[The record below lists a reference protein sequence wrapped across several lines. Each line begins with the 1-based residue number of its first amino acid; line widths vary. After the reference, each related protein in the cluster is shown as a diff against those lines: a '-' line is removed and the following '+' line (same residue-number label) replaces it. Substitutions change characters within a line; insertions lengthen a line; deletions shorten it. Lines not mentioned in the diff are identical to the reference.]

1 MKTIFFLPVL
11 LISVWCNAQDGL
23 YPYAEKNKWGLT
35 NKKHTVVMEPQFDS
49 IHPFEGE
56 YARVEN
62 NKKTG
67 LIHASGRIVYPCS
80 YSDIPFVSPNGM
92 AIAKVQKGY
101 ILLDPSTGK
110 QKGTLVF
117 ELPGM
122 TPMSKTANLL
132 LAKKDGS
139 VGIVNMT
146 TGEPVSKKFPYD
158 DAEFFDEKSLKDYVI
173 VNIDDKYGVV
183 EALTGREIIPAT
195 YSEIKGASD
204 GTQDLIKATSEDERV
219 VYFDASGRPASAAVA
234 KAAKKME
241 EDVTK
246 TSSQDALKDDSK
258 KDLHIYKLAN
268 EKWRITLEERIFQH
282 PKVLDSI
289 DLNGYTQLEYMS
301 YHAGLAKFPGKIKAV
316 KNGKAG
322 VIDMKGNVLI
332 PLIYDDVTYREDNIG
347 HYAFVETKVGNR
359 VGVIPAESMKELKK
373 PVLARVIDEDVN
385 RQALLVQVASGTI
398 GYMDKTSGE
407 IFIPGY
413 KE

>member
-11 LISVWCNAQDGL
+11 LISLWCNAQDGL

-35 NKKHTVVMEPQFDS
+35 NKKHAVVMEPQFDS
-49 IHPFEGE
+49 IHLFEGE

-62 NKKTG
+62 NKKVG
-67 LIHASGRIVYPCS
+67 VIHSSGRIVYPCS
-80 YSDIPFVSPNGM
+80 YSDIPFISPNGM

-110 QKGTLVF
+110 QKGTLLF
-117 ELPGM
+117 DLPGM

-132 LAKKDGS
+132 LAKKEGA
-139 VGIVNMT
+139 VGIVNMA

-158 DAEFFDEKSLKDYVI
+158 DAEFFDEKSLKDFVI
-173 VNIDDKYGVV
+173 VNISDKYGVV

-204 GTQDLIKATSEDERV
+204 GTQDLIKATTDDERV
-219 VYFDASGRPASAAVA
+219 VYFDVKGKQVSAAVA
-234 KAAKKME
+234 KAAKKV
-241 EDVTK
+241 EDDMDK
-246 TSSQDALKDDSK
+246 TSTEGGLKDDTK
-258 KDLHIYKLAN
+258 KDLHLYKLAN
-268 EKWRITLEERIFQH
+268 EKWRITLEERIFQQ
-282 PKVLDSI
+282 PKVLDSTDI
-289 DLNGYTQLEYMS
+289 NGYTTLEYMS
-301 YHAGLAKFPGKIKAV
+301 YRANLAKYPGKIKAV

-385 RQALLVQVASGTI
+385 RQALLVQVASGTR
-398 GYMDKTSGE
+398 GYMDKTTGE
-407 IFIPGY
+407 VYIPGY

>member
-1 MKTIFFLPVL
+1 MKAIFFLPVL
-11 LISVWCNAQDGL
+11 LISLWCNAQDGL

-35 NKKHTVVMEPQFDS
+35 NKKHAVLMEPQFDS
-49 IHPFEGE
+49 IHLFEGE

-62 NKKTG
+62 NKKVG
-67 LIHASGRIVYPCS
+67 VIHSSGRVVYPCS
-80 YSDIPFVSPNGM
+80 YADIPFISPNGM

-132 LAKKDGS
+132 LAKKEGS

-146 TGEPVSKKFPYD
+146 TGEPVSRKFPYD

-173 VNIDDKYGVV
+173 VNISDKYGVV
-183 EALTGREIIPAT
+183 EALTGREIIPAS

-204 GTQDLIKATSEDERV
+204 GTQDLIKATTDDERV
-219 VYFDASGRPASAAVA
+219 VYFDVHGKQVSAAVA
-234 KAAKKME
+234 KAAKKV
-241 EDVTK
+241 EDDMDK
-246 TSSQDALKDDSK
+246 TTSESGLKDDSK

-282 PKVLDSI
+282 PKVLDSTDI
-289 DLNGYTQLEYMS
+289 NGYATLEYMS
-301 YHAGLAKFPGKIKAV
+301 YHPQLAKYPGKIKAV
-316 KNGKAG
+316 KNGKVG
-322 VIDMKGNVLI
+322 VIDMKGNILV
-332 PLIYDDVTYREDNIG
+332 PLIYDDVAYREDNIG

-385 RQALLVQVASGTI
+385 RQALLVQVASGTR
-398 GYMDKTSGE
+398 GYMDKITGE
-407 IFIPGY
+407 VYIPGY

>member
-11 LISVWCNAQDGL
+11 LISLWCNAQDGL

-35 NKKHTVVMEPQFDS
+35 NKKHAVVMEPQFDS
-49 IHPFEGE
+49 IHLFEGE

-62 NKKTG
+62 NKKVG
-67 LIHASGRIVYPCS
+67 VIHSSGRIVYPCS
-80 YSDIPFVSPNGM
+80 YSDIPFISPNGM

-110 QKGTLVF
+110 QKGTLLF

-132 LAKKDGS
+132 LAKKEGS

-158 DAEFFDEKSLKDYVI
+158 DAEFFDEKSLKDFVI
-173 VNIDDKYGVV
+173 VNISDKYGVV

-204 GTQDLIKATSEDERV
+204 GTQDLIKATSDDERV
-219 VYFDASGRPASAAVA
+219 VYFDAKGKQVSAAVA
-234 KAAKKME
+234 KAAKKV
-241 EDVTK
+241 EDDMDK
-246 TSSQDALKDDSK
+246 TTSGGGLKDDTK
-258 KDLHIYKLAN
+258 KDLHLYKLAN

-282 PKVLDSI
+282 PKVLDSSDI
-289 DLNGYTQLEYMS
+289 NGYTTLEYMS
-301 YHAGLAKFPGKIKAV
+301 YHANLAKYPGKIKAV

-347 HYAFVETKVGNR
+347 HYAFIETKVGNR

-385 RQALLVQVASGTI
+385 RQALLVQVASGTR
-398 GYMDKTSGE
+398 GYMDKTTGE
-407 IFIPGY
+407 VYIPGY

>member
-11 LISVWCNAQDGL
+11 LISAWCNAQDGL

-49 IHPFEGE
+49 IHLFEGE

-62 NKKTG
+62 NKKVG
-67 LIHASGRIVYPCS
+67 LIHSSGRIVYPCS
-80 YSDIPFVSPNGM
+80 YNDMPFVSPNGM

-122 TPMSKTANLL
+122 NPMSKTTNLL
-132 LAKKDGS
+132 LAKKEGS

-173 VNIDDKYGVV
+173 VNISDKYGVV

-204 GTQDLIKATSEDERV
+204 GTQDLIKATTEDERV
-219 VYFDASGRPASAAVA
+219 VYFDASGRPASAAVI
-234 KAAKKME
+234 KAAKKV
-241 EDVTK
+241 EDDMNK
-246 TSSQDALKDDSK
+246 TSSQGSLKDDSK

-268 EKWRITLEERIFQH
+268 EKWRVTLEERIFQQ

-289 DLNGYTQLEYMS
+289 DINGYTQLEYMS
-301 YHAGLAKFPGKIKAV
+301 YHAGLAKYSGKIKAV

-373 PVLARVIDEDVN
+373 PVLARIIDEDVN
-385 RQALLVQVASGTI
+385 RQALLVQIASGTR

-407 IFIPGY
+407 IYIPGY

>member
-11 LISVWCNAQDGL
+11 LISLWCNAQDGL

-35 NKKHTVVMEPQFDS
+35 NKKHAVVMEPQFDS
-49 IHPFEGE
+49 IHLFEGE

-62 NKKTG
+62 NKKVG
-67 LIHASGRIVYPCS
+67 VIHSSGRIVYPCS
-80 YSDIPFVSPNGM
+80 YSDIPFISPNGM

-110 QKGTLVF
+110 QKGTLLF
-117 ELPGM
+117 DLPGM

-132 LAKKDGS
+132 LAKKEGA
-139 VGIVNMT
+139 VGIVNMA

-158 DAEFFDEKSLKDYVI
+158 DAEFFDEKSLKDFVI
-173 VNIDDKYGVV
+173 VNISDKYGVV

-204 GTQDLIKATSEDERV
+204 GTQDLIKATTDDERV
-219 VYFDASGRPASAAVA
+219 VYFDVKGKQVSAAVA
-234 KAAKKME
+234 KAAKKV
-241 EDVTK
+241 EDDMDK
-246 TSSQDALKDDSK
+246 TSTEGGLKDDTK
-258 KDLHIYKLAN
+258 KDLHLYKLAN
-268 EKWRITLEERIFQH
+268 EKWRITLEERIFQQ
-282 PKVLDSI
+282 PKVLDSTDI
-289 DLNGYTQLEYMS
+289 NGYTTLEYMS
-301 YHAGLAKFPGKIKAV
+301 YRANLAKYPGKIKAV

-385 RQALLVQVASGTI
+385 RQALLVQIASGTR
-398 GYMDKTSGE
+398 GYMDKITGE
-407 IFIPGY
+407 VYIPGY

>member
-11 LISVWCNAQDGL
+11 LISLWCNAQDGL
-23 YPYAEKNKWGLT
+23 YPYAEKDKWGLT

-49 IHPFEGE
+49 IHLFEGE

-62 NKKTG
+62 NKKVG
-67 LIHASGRIVYPCS
+67 VIHSSGRIVYPCS
-80 YSDIPFVSPNGM
+80 YTDIPFISPNGM

-110 QKGTLVF
+110 QKGTLLF

-122 TPMSKTANLL
+122 TPISKTANLL
-132 LAKKDGS
+132 LAKKEGS

-173 VNIDDKYGVV
+173 VNISDKYGVV
-183 EALTGREIIPAT
+183 EALTGKEIIPAS

-204 GTQDLIKATSEDERV
+204 GTQDLIKATTDDERV
-219 VYFDASGRPASAAVA
+219 VYFDARGKQVSAAVA
-234 KAAKKME
+234 KAAKKV
-241 EDVTK
+241 EDDMDK
-246 TSSQDALKDDSK
+246 TSSEGGLKDDSK

-289 DLNGYTQLEYMS
+289 DINGYTTLVYMS
-301 YHAGLAKFPGKIKAV
+301 YHPQLAKYPGKIKAV

-385 RQALLVQVASGTI
+385 RQALLIQVASGTR
-398 GYMDKTSGE
+398 GYMDKITGE
-407 IFIPGY
+407 VYIPGY

>member
-11 LISVWCNAQDGL
+11 LISLWCNAQDGL

-35 NKKHTVVMEPQFDS
+35 NKKHAVVMEPQFDS

-62 NKKTG
+62 NKKVG
-67 LIHASGRIVYPCS
+67 VIHSSGRIVYSCS
-80 YSDIPFVSPNGM
+80 YSDIPFISPNGM

-110 QKGTLVF
+110 QKGTLLF

-132 LAKKDGS
+132 LAKKEGS

-158 DAEFFDEKSLKDYVI
+158 DAEFFDEKSLKDFVI
-173 VNIDDKYGVV
+173 VNISDKYGVV

-204 GTQDLIKATSEDERV
+204 GTQDLIKATTDDERV
-219 VYFDASGRPASAAVA
+219 VYFDARGKQVSAAVA
-234 KAAKKME
+234 QAAKKV
-241 EDVTK
+241 EDDMDK
-246 TSSQDALKDDSK
+246 TATEGGLKDDTK
-258 KDLHIYKLAN
+258 KDLHLYKLAH
-268 EKWRITLEERIFQH
+268 EKWRITLEERIFQQ
-282 PKVLDSI
+282 PKVLDSVDI
-289 DLNGYTQLEYMS
+289 NGYTTLEYMS
-301 YHAGLAKFPGKIKAV
+301 YRANLPKYPGKIKAV

-347 HYAFVETKVGNR
+347 HYAFIETKVGNR

-398 GYMDKTSGE
+398 GYMDKTTGE
-407 IFIPGY
+407 VYIPGY

>member
-1 MKTIFFLPVL
+1 MKAIFFLPVL
-11 LISVWCNAQDGL
+11 LISLWCNAQDGL

-35 NKKHTVVMEPQFDS
+35 NKKRTVVIEPQFDS
-49 IHPFEGE
+49 IHLFEGE

-62 NKKTG
+62 NNKVG
-67 LIHASGRIVYPCS
+67 LIHSSGRIVYPCS
-80 YSDIPFVSPNGM
+80 YSDIPFVSSNGM

-101 ILLDPSTGK
+101 ILLDPTTGK
-110 QKGTLVF
+110 QKGTLIF

-132 LAKKDGS
+132 LAKKEGA
-139 VGIVNMT
+139 VGIVNMN
-146 TGEPVSKKFPYD
+146 TGEPITKKFPYD
-158 DAEFFDEKSLKDYVI
+158 DAEFFDEKTLKDYVI

-204 GTQDLIKATSEDERV
+204 GTQDLIKATTEDERV
-219 VYFDASGRPASAAVA
+219 VYFDATGKQASAAVA
-234 KAAKKME
+234 KAAKKV
-241 EDVTK
+241 EDDMGRTA
-246 TSSQDALKDDSK
+246 SQGAPKDDSK

-268 EKWRITLEERIFQH
+268 EKWRITLEERLFQR
-282 PKVLDSI
+282 PTVLDSI
-289 DLNGYTQLEYMS
+289 DINGYTLLEYMS
-301 YHAGLAKFPGKIKAV
+301 YHPYLNKYPGKIKAV

-332 PLIYDDVTYREDNIG
+332 PLIYDDVAYREDNIG
-347 HYAFVETKVGNR
+347 HYAYVETKVGNR

-373 PVLARVIDEDVN
+373 PILARVIDEDVN
-385 RQALLVQVASGTI
+385 RQALLVQVASGTR
-398 GYMDKTSGE
+398 GYMDKATGE
-407 IFIPGY
+407 IYIPGY